1 MESGR
6 KGADMKRTLRFGLPV
21 AVLAALIVAAVL
33 LATRSGNEATEVDI
47 QVPPEELGLVAGYR
61 FCNVSL
67 ETFGRDVRV
76 FARTG
81 PIPPHGLI
89 RPVLVLVVYPPRGG
103 DIVTDFGV
111 QPAYALPLGLRVDS
125 ETGVVDYA
133 VPSTVVI
140 DARTGELVDE
150 FYNSANEEVELRRVL
165 RTLGIGVEDP
175 TQPGYQD
182 FFDFECR

>member
-1 MESGR
+1 
-6 KGADMKRTLRFGLPV
+6 MKRTLRRWLPV
-21 AVLAALIVAAVL
+21 AMLGAALVGAGVL

-61 FCNVSL
+61 FCDVSL

-76 FARTG
+76 FARIG

-89 RPVLVLVVYPPRGG
+89 RPVLVLVSYPPLGG
-103 DIVTDFGV
+103 DIVTDFGG
-111 QPAYALPLGLRVDS
+111 QPTYALPLGLMADS

-133 VPSTVVI
+133 VSSTVVI

-150 FYNSANEEVELRRVL
+150 FYSSANEEVELRRVL
-165 RTLGIGVEDP
+165 RTLEIGMEDP

-182 FFDFECR
+182 FFEFECR